1 MRDKKDSNTFWKKA
15 LHKYRFVVMNDESF
29 EEKLSVKLNKLNVFA
44 LAGVGVLF
52 CFFSAI
58 LLITSTPLTE
68 YVPGKATSEV
78 QREIIMLT
86 IKSDSLLEVLN
97 EQSLYLQNIKNII
110 TGEKLITPEIKEKND
125 IEDAKIVFERSI
137 NDSLLRVVVE
147 SNETG
152 VIQNNVKK
160 TNDLPLF
167 FKPVKGIITDRFNA
181 SSKHFGL
188 DLVAKEKTRISAV
201 LGGSVIF
208 SDWTS
213 GTGYVIGIQ
222 HKNNYLSFYKHNSVL
237 LKSVGEFVNAGDPIA
252 IIGNSGEFSSGPHLH
267 FELWLNGVPV
277 NPEDY
282 ILF

>member
-1 MRDKKDSNTFWKKA
+1 
-15 LHKYRFVVMNDESF
+15 MNDESF

-44 LAGVGVLF
+44 LAGGGVIF
-52 CFFSAI
+52 CFFLAI

-78 QREIIMLT
+78 QGEIIMLT
-86 IKSDSLLEVLN
+86 IKSDSLLEVLKA
-97 EQSLYLQNIKNII
+97 QSYYLQNIKNII

-125 IEDAKIVFERSI
+125 FKNVNMNFERSI

-147 SNETG
+147 SNERG
-152 VIQNNVKK
+152 VIQTNMKK
-160 TNDLPLF
+160 TNDVPLF
-167 FKPVKGIITDRFNA
+167 FAPINGIITDKFNA

-188 DLVAKEKTRISAV
+188 DLVAKEKARISAV
-201 LGGSVIF
+201 LDGSVIF

-222 HKNNYLSFYKHNSVL
+222 HKNNYLSIYKHNSVL

-252 IIGNSGEFSSGPHLH
+252 IIGSSGELSSGPHLH
-267 FELWLNGVPV
+267 FELWLDGTPT